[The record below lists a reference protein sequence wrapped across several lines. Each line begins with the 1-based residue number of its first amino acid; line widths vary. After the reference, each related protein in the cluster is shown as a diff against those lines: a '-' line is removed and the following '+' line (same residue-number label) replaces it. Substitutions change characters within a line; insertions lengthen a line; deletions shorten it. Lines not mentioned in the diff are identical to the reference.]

1 MTKQFTGRH
10 MSAILVV
17 FFGVVM
23 AVNFTMA
30 HYASSTFGGIVVEN
44 SYVASQ
50 NFNHW
55 LARDQAQQALG
66 WTAKVARGADN
77 ALLVSTTGTPANAQ
91 IVVIARHPLGRDTDR
106 TFTFTPAGTGRYISR
121 ERLPPGRWIIR
132 LEIAAGGHTW
142 RSEGDLR

>member
-10 MSAILVV
+10 ISAILVV
-17 FFGVVM
+17 FFGIVV

-30 HYASSTFGGIVVEN
+30 HYASSTFGGVVVEN

-66 WTAKVARGADN
+66 WSAKVARGADS
-77 ALLVSTTGTPANAQ
+77 ALVVTTAGTPANAQ
-91 IVVIARHPLGRDTDR
+91 INVMARHPLGRDTDR
-106 TFTFTPAGTGRYISR
+106 AFTFTPAGPDRYISR
-121 ERLPPGRWIIR
+121 EHLPPGRWIIR
-132 LEIAAGGHTW
+132 LEIAASGHSW